1 MVVRQPG
8 VCGHYLAEKRGE
20 EIRCDGLRTLTGRR
34 SIIGLCRARN
44 SEPTKKNLKRVLDRL
59 IVAHRTM
66 SMHTPPIGWLDNTL
80 CLFRKDFDSLS
91 YISTYCTTMVL
102 YRSRNVRTRSTIII
116 VGIIFYCIS
125 LYVVRVPK
133 YISYSLFYGVF
144 QLLFCTVIL
153 FLVVLLCSSSGV

>member
-1 MVVRQPG
+1 
-8 VCGHYLAEKRGE
+8 
-20 EIRCDGLRTLTGRR
+20 
-34 SIIGLCRARN
+34 
-44 SEPTKKNLKRVLDRL
+44 
-59 IVAHRTM
+59 
-66 SMHTPPIGWLDNTL
+66 
-80 CLFRKDFDSLS
+80 
-91 YISTYCTTMVL
+91 MVL

-144 QLLFCTVIL
+144 QLLFCTFIF